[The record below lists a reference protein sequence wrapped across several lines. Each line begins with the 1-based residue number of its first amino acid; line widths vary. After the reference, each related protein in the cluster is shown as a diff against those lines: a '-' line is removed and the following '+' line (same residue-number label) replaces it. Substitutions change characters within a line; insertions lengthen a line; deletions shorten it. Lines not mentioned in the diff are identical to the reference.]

1 VQRFDIFNKD
11 PIQFARFHRYLSYV
25 LVITVI
31 VVGVGIKFPI
41 QNPFLL
47 IFILLTSA
55 IIQNEFFSGI
65 TRQHGYAVTK
75 NVTLSLDTIVMTLCL
90 VSMGLVIIPSTVLIV
105 GLFFSAIWNR
115 TSLLNMIANV
125 LLALIS
131 FYLFSYLLGREQYWH
146 SQNSIALSVV
156 SVLCLVVYLGLRLVY
171 YHYRVQ
177 SLTHDKKYL
186 EEQVNKYLTLS
197 NKLARYAPSQI
208 WQSIIRGEQ
217 EAKIDNKRKKLTIF
231 FSDIQGFTELSEKLL
246 PDDLAFILN
255 EYFEHMSELARKFG
269 GTVDKFMGDAILI
282 FFGDPD
288 TKGAKEDAI
297 ACIDMAIAMRQ
308 QMKVLRQRWQNIG
321 YDGLHIRIGVT
332 TGYCHV
338 GNFGTTSRMSYTIVG
353 RDANLAA
360 RLQTAAEVDQ
370 ILISE
375 DTYQL
380 IKDSFVCHSNG
391 DLILKGLS
399 GPVATWQVLE
409 KQDQVE
415 REASRWIDYEL
426 DGFNVQ
432 LNLDEMKFYESE
444 KALHLLEQASK
455 RLKTEIMKRELEQ
468 KHYDPSMDR

>member
-1 VQRFDIFNKD
+1 MQRFDIFNKD
-11 PIQFARFHRYLSYV
+11 PIQFARYHRYISYALIIVIILVGLSTH
-25 LVITVI
+25 L
-31 VVGVGIKFPI
+31 PI
-41 QNPFLL
+41 LNPFLL
-47 IFILLTSA
+47 IFTLILTPV
-55 IIQNEFFSGI
+55 IQNEFSSGLI
-65 TRQHGYAVTK
+65 RQYGDTTTRNIILYV
-75 NVTLSLDTIVMTLCL
+75 DTIVITFCL
-90 VSMGLVIIPSTVLIV
+90 VSVDLAIIPSIAAILGLI
-105 GLFFSAIWNR
+105 FSVVWNR
-115 TSLLNMIANV
+115 TNILNCIINI
-125 LLALIS
+125 LLALFS
-131 FYLFSYLLGREQYWH
+131 FYLFNYLLGIEH
-146 SQNSIALSVV
+146 FHFKENSVALTVATIFA
-156 SVLCLVVYLGLRLVY
+156 LTIYLGLGLVY
-171 YHYRVQ
+171 YHHRLQ
-177 SLTHDKKYL
+177 ALNKDKKYL
-186 EEQVNKYLTLS
+186 EEQVNKYLSLS

-217 EAKIDNKRKKLTIF
+217 EARIDNKRKKLTIF

-255 EYFEHMSELARKFG
+255 EYFEHMTELARKFG

-282 FFGDPD
+282 FFGDPE

-297 ACIDMAIAMRQ
+297 SCIDMAIAMRQ

-353 RDANLAA
+353 RDANLAS

-399 GPVATWQVLE
+399 EPVATWQVLE
-409 KQDQVE
+409 KQDQVDK
-415 REASRWIDYEL
+415 EATRWIDYEL

-444 KALHLLEQASK
+444 KALQLLEQASK
-455 RLKTEIMKRELEQ
+455 RLKAEIIKREMEPKIFDQQL
-468 KHYDPSMDR
+468 